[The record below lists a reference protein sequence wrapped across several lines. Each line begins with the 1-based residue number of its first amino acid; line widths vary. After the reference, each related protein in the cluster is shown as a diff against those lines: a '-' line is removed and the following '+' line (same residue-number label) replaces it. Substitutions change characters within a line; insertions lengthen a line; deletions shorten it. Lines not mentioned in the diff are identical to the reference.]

1 MEEKSSSGYFTAFDG
16 NTGGEPGLLF
26 GQRQANAAGGGA
38 AGTQKTRSGP
48 ANKLKATQ
56 RAVRPKRTR
65 QLPNTGADTQFE
77 QKSFSGEGPDQSE
90 ELLNRPP
97 VGSLMRTKR
106 LIMAALRVW
115 ELKQGIRE

>member
-1 MEEKSSSGYFTAFDG
+1 MAFDG
-16 NTGGEPGLLF
+16 NTGGEPDLLF
-26 GQRQANAAGGGA
+26 GQRQANGAGGGA

-48 ANKLKATQ
+48 ANKSKATQ
-56 RAVRPKRTR
+56 RTVRPKRPR
-65 QLPNTGADTQFE
+65 QPPKSGADPQFE
-77 QKSFSGEGPDQSE
+77 QKSFSNEEPGESE